1 MAQMRAENQTDPKEV
16 KQGKRR
22 VNADFF
28 RVGKQSDASDTLPI
42 DDDEENKDWRNIKP
56 NQNVDALNKEVF
68 KKRKY
73 EEFRKRNE
81 QVKDGA

>member
-1 MAQMRAENQTDPKEV
+1 MAQMRAENQTEAKDV
-16 KQGKRR
+16 KPGKRR

-73 EEFRKRNE
+73 EEF
-81 QVKDGA
+81 